1 VERTPG
7 RDDAAPAAGAAW
19 EPVALTD
26 IDSAGGV
33 PVPTG
38 VPEFDRVLHGGLV
51 PGSVA
56 VLGGEPGIGKSTL
69 VLQLLAGL
77 ARQGGRGL
85 LVSAEE
91 SPAQVR
97 RRVERLDAL
106 VPGLWLVG
114 ETSLAGIRAA
124 VEETAPDLVVIDS
137 IQTIFDPELDSPPGS
152 VVQVRGCAQQLSALA
167 KAGGPALVL
176 VGHVTKEGTLA
187 GPRLLEHLVDTVLS
201 FDGDRHHA
209 LRLLRSVKHRFGPA
223 GELGLFEMTNGG
235 LEGVADPG
243 RLFLADR
250 RCGVPGSVVFPSLEG
265 GRPVLVE
272 VQALVVLSALPSP
285 RRSATGFDAGR
296 LALLLA
302 VLDRRAGVALGKHDV
317 YVSVVGG
324 VRIADPGA
332 DLAVCLAL
340 ASAFSGEPVGDDV
353 VVLGEVGLGGEVRQV
368 AQTPRRLLEAARL
381 GFSRALVPDRGP
393 EEAPLALRRVP
404 TLAQA
409 LDGCGGV
416 GPPAAPRL
424 RVVGDPGP
432 PRGSPGA
439 FL

>member
-1 VERTPG
+1 
-7 RDDAAPAAGAAW
+7 
-19 EPVALTD
+19 VALTD
-26 IDSAGGV
+26 IGTEGAA
-33 PVPTG
+33 PVRTG
-38 VPEFDRVLHGGLV
+38 VTEFDRVLNGGLV
-51 PGSVA
+51 PGSVT

-69 VLQLLAGL
+69 VLQLLGGL

-97 RRVERLDAL
+97 RRAQRLDVL

-114 ETSLAGIRAA
+114 ETSLPGIRAA
-124 VEETAPDLVVIDS
+124 IQETRPDLVVIDS
-137 IQTIFDPELDSPPGS
+137 IQTIFDPELESPPGS
-152 VVQVRGCAQQLSALA
+152 VVQVRGCAQSLSNLA
-167 KAGGPALVL
+167 KTGGPSMVL
-176 VGHVTKEGTLA
+176 VGHVTKEGALA
-187 GPRLLEHLVDTVLS
+187 GPRLLEHVVDTVLS
-201 FDGDRHHA
+201 FEGDRHHA
-209 LRLLRSVKHRFGPA
+209 LRLLRSAKHRFGPA
-223 GELGLFEMTNGG
+223 GEVGLFEMTSGG

-243 RLFLADR
+243 KLFLADR
-250 RCGVPGSVVFPSLEG
+250 RCGIPGSVVFPSMEG

-272 VQALVVLSALPSP
+272 IQALVASSPLPSP

-340 ASAFSGEPVGDDV
+340 ASARTGAPVGDDI

-381 GFSRALVPDRGP
+381 GFSRALVPERGP
-393 EEAPLALRRVP
+393 DEAPLALRRVP
-404 TLAQA
+404 TLAGA
-409 LDGCGGV
+409 LDGCEGLGRR
-416 GPPAAPRL
+416 AARRL
-424 RVVGDPGP
+424 RVVGEHGGT
-432 PRGSPGA
+432 RSS
-439 FL
+439 